1 MFVRNSDAMSVDIL
15 LVWWQ
20 EKNYKYA
27 WSANT
32 SYNKIPCENGC
43 EAGEKSNSLQRWFCP
58 WETGQVYIQ
67 GSCCQSPSP
76 GADLKSEPD
85 GFSVNLSWHTQRRGL
100 REAFRS
106 APLLLRGARPLEGGL
121 RGQDS
126 TRWLK
131 TGGSSFRPVPE

>member
-1 MFVRNSDAMSVDIL
+1 MREIGRGKPL

-20 EKNYKYA
+20 EKNCKYA

-43 EAGEKSNSLQRWFCP
+43 EAGEKSNTVFSGGSALGRQAKYTFKAVAVSLP
-58 WETGQVYIQ
+58 A
-67 GSCCQSPSP
+67 P

-85 GFSVNLSWHTQRRGL
+85 GFSVNLNWHTQPMGL

-106 APLLLRGARPLEGGL
+106 APLLLCGARPLEGGL